1 VLITDSFDD
10 LMPKYLSF
18 VKGVVDSDDLPL
30 NVSREQLQQMK
41 MIKVMSKKLVRKTIE
56 MIKDMAEEGL
66 EEEEE
71 EDDEEAGEEEEAQEE
86 EQDEQPEDEAEED
99 DEEEET
105 STPEKYKK
113 FWENFGKSIKLGV
126 IEDSSNRLKL
136 AKLLRFKST
145 NDPEKLTSLDE
156 YISRMK
162 DDQDTILYLAGD
174 TKDSILKSPILQKYK
189 KKGYEVLVLDDPIDE
204 FTTQHLSEYE
214 KRKVKSISKD
224 DLSILDGN
232 DEDAK
237 KKLQKLK
244 EMYKP
249 LTDWL
254 KDHLGKQVE
263 RVSVSN
269 KLDEAPLYI
278 FTSQYGY
285 SARME
290 KINKAQAFA
299 NQEKAPSYMLAKKAL
314 EINPHHGVMKVLLER
329 IKAASGSEEGVDA
342 ETKEY
347 VDLLF

>member
-1 VLITDSFDD
+1 
-10 LMPKYLSF
+10 
-18 VKGVVDSDDLPL
+18 
-30 NVSREQLQQMK
+30 
-41 MIKVMSKKLVRKTIE
+41 
-56 MIKDMAEEGL
+56 
-66 EEEEE
+66 
-71 EDDEEAGEEEEAQEE
+71 
-86 EQDEQPEDEAEED
+86 
-99 DEEEET
+99 
-105 STPEKYKK
+105 
-113 FWENFGKSIKLGV
+113 
-126 IEDSSNRLKL
+126 
-136 AKLLRFKST
+136 
-145 NDPEKLTSLDE
+145 
-156 YISRMK
+156 MK

-329 IKAASGSEEGVDA
+329 IKAASGSEEGVDT

>member
-1 VLITDSFDD
+1 MLITDSFDD

-71 EDDEEAGEEEEAQEE
+71 EDDQEAEEEEAQEE
-86 EQDEQPEDEAEED
+86 GEDDQPEEED
-99 DEEEET
+99 EEVDEEEET
-105 STPEKYKK
+105 ATPEKYKK

-254 KDHLGKQVE
+254 KDYLGK
-263 RVSVSN
+263 
-269 KLDEAPLYI
+269 
-278 FTSQYGY
+278 
-285 SARME
+285 
-290 KINKAQAFA
+290 
-299 NQEKAPSYMLAKKAL
+299 
-314 EINPHHGVMKVLLER
+314 
-329 IKAASGSEEGVDA
+329 
-342 ETKEY
+342 
-347 VDLLF
+347 